1 VVAFAATRS
10 SLARW
15 LAAFGALLIF
25 GMVSCSAVA
34 GEIWID
40 VDTSRRVLSVM
51 DGEETLQRFE
61 NISLG
66 RNGVTPER
74 ILQDHKTP
82 LGSYRVRRINDQ
94 SRFHIYFGFDY
105 PNLDQAGS
113 AFRSGRIT
121 YDQLKAIR
129 KAHYLEKEPPADTP
143 LGGFIGIHGLGIG
156 DARIHEDFNWTD
168 GCIAVTNEQV
178 DALAGWVRIGTR
190 VEVH

>member
-1 VVAFAATRS
+1 MVVAAAMRS
-10 SLARW
+10 PATRW
-15 LAAFGALLIF
+15 LAAFGTQFILVML
-25 GMVSCSAVA
+25 SCPVVA
-34 GEIWID
+34 AEIWID
-40 VDTSRRVLSVM
+40 DDTSRRVLSVM
-51 DGEETLQRFE
+51 DGDETLQRFE

-66 RNGVTPER
+66 RNGVTSEKV
-74 ILQDHKTP
+74 LQDRKTP

-94 SRFHIYFGFDY
+94 SRFRIYFGFDY
-105 PNLDQAGS
+105 PNLDQAQT
-113 AFRSGRIT
+113 AFRSGRIS

-129 KAHYLEKEPPADTP
+129 GAHYLEKEPPADTP

-178 DALAGWVRIGTR
+178 DALAGWVRPGTR